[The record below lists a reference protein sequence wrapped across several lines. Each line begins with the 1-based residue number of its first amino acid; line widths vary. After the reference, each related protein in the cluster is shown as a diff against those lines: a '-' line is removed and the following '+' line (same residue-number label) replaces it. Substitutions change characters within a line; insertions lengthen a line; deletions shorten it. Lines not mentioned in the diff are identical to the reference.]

1 MNIIGIATNTNIILE
16 RSQSLGNLFE
26 NRLGFK
32 QYGGTP
38 TREYEPRAQLYGQP
52 ILIGLDID
60 EPGKGLIKNGKQIIP
75 FDNQINKNSAVYK
88 LFSTKMADQKKE

>member
-1 MNIIGIATNTNIILE
+1 MSEVMESPQATKMLQNSNFCIMLAQNETDLDEIK
-16 RSQSLGNLFE
+16 SM
-26 NRLGFK
+26 FK
-32 QYGGTP
+32 LSEKQAAY
-38 TREYEPRAQLYGQP
+38 
-52 ILIGLDID
+52 LDID